1 MGDAMD
7 YFIVIWS
14 VVVFVENRLQSGF
27 QYSELEKATGFSL
40 SHIRSIFARYTG
52 KSLAR
57 YVLSRKI
64 AHAAFDIIHSEES
77 IMNISVK
84 YGFSNP
90 DTFTRAFKRITGLT
104 PQDFRK
110 RRCMVG
116 RIKLC
121 AGVYGVSER
130 MVEVNNDKAT
140 VKGSTILYGVP
151 KVGYGVYGCT
161 PFPICLKAAANY
173 LGEDIDYDYAMV
185 SSGAAFRLV
194 WDETCWNGGNVDVIF
209 TFDDPIMVYKN
220 GIEGIGRAFKML
232 CRGNWQECSD
242 LADSSSILSNATK
255 EDFINIGKTERPF
268 IHRINEHAKQWLHYY
283 RGQLFIRFG
292 VLSFG
297 DRKKFSSNKLA
308 DAESLLITYCKPP
321 ENISN
326 YRFYMGRDKVKIINI
341 GRFGLIPKI
350 LSTEMLELA

>member
-116 RIKLC
+116 RIKL
-121 AGVYGVSER
+121 AQVS
-130 MVEVNNDKAT
+130 MVFQ
-140 VKGSTILYGVP
+140 KG
-151 KVGYGVYGCT
+151 
-161 PFPICLKAAANY
+161 
-173 LGEDIDYDYAMV
+173 
-185 SSGAAFRLV
+185 
-194 WDETCWNGGNVDVIF
+194 
-209 TFDDPIMVYKN
+209 
-220 GIEGIGRAFKML
+220 
-232 CRGNWQECSD
+232 
-242 LADSSSILSNATK
+242 
-255 EDFINIGKTERPF
+255 
-268 IHRINEHAKQWLHYY
+268 WL
-283 RGQLFIRFG
+283 R
-292 VLSFG
+292 
-297 DRKKFSSNKLA
+297 
-308 DAESLLITYCKPP
+308 
-321 ENISN
+321 
-326 YRFYMGRDKVKIINI
+326 
-341 GRFGLIPKI
+341 
-350 LSTEMLELA
+350 